1 MTDIEGMDQED
12 HSPADGPAKGSGL
25 VTTQALSPIAGR
37 MDHVFPMLTA
47 AQIARVAAHG
57 RVRAI
62 REGDTLVEAGDH
74 VVPFFLV
81 TAGAIEVVRP
91 LETGDTLVA
100 VHSPGQFSGE
110 VNMISGRRALFRVR
124 VRESGTVIELDHDHL
139 VTLVQ
144 TDAELSEILMRAF
157 ILRRLELVAHGIGDA
172 VLIGSSHSAGTLRI
186 REFLSRNNHPYTYL
200 DLDRDADIQTLLDRF
215 AVRVADVPVL
225 ICRCEIVLKNPD
237 NQEIAR
243 CLGFNDDIDQTHV
256 RDVVIVG
263 AGPSGLAAAVY
274 GASEGLD
281 VLVLESNAPG
291 GQAGSSS
298 KIENYLGFPTG
309 ISGQE
314 LAGRAYTQA
323 QKFGAQIMIAK
334 GAARLACDRKPY
346 VIQFEDGTRVPAR
359 AVIIATGAEYR
370 RPDLENLSQFEGSG
384 VYYGATFVEAQ
395 LCAGDEVVVLGG
407 GNSAGQ
413 AAVYLAQT
421 TKLVHILVRSNGL
434 ANSMSRYLIR
444 RIEEN
449 PAIVLHTRAEIVG
462 LEGNGQLERVR
473 WRDNLTGSIGTHEIK
488 HVFVMTGA
496 VPNSGW
502 LDRCVALDTTGFI
515 KTGPDLSADDLAAA
529 KWPLTRHPHLL
540 ETSLPGVFAVGDVRG
555 GNIKRV
561 ASAVGE
567 GSIAVSFVHQVLHE

>member
-1 MTDIEGMDQED
+1 M
-12 HSPADGPAKGSGL
+12 
-25 VTTQALSPIAGR
+25 
-37 MDHVFPMLTA
+37 
-47 AQIARVAAHG
+47 
-57 RVRAI
+57 
-62 REGDTLVEAGDH
+62 
-74 VVPFFLV
+74 
-81 TAGAIEVVRP
+81 
-91 LETGDTLVA
+91 
-100 VHSPGQFSGE
+100 
-110 VNMISGRRALFRVR
+110 
-124 VRESGTVIELDHDHL
+124 
-139 VTLVQ
+139 
-144 TDAELSEILMRAF
+144 
-157 ILRRLELVAHGIGDA
+157 
-172 VLIGSSHSAGTLRI
+172 
-186 REFLSRNNHPYTYL
+186 
-200 DLDRDADIQTLLDRF
+200 
-215 AVRVADVPVL
+215 ADVPVL

-346 VIQFEDGTRVPAR
+346 AIQFEDGTRVPAR

-395 LCAGDEVVVLGG
+395 LCAGDEVMVLGG

-421 TKLVHILVRSNGL
+421 TKRVHILVRSNGL

-515 KTGPDLSADDLAAA
+515 KTGPDLSADDLAAREMA
-529 KWPLTRHPHLL
+529 ADSTPAPARNQSSWRVRRGRCPGRQHQARGVGRRRRIDRGLLRPSGIARMNRSRDPDGRVCLGYFYSQNATTKSRSHEVTRK
-540 ETSLPGVFAVGDVRG
+540 TS
-555 GNIKRV
+555 
-561 ASAVGE
+561 
-567 GSIAVSFVHQVLHE
+567 